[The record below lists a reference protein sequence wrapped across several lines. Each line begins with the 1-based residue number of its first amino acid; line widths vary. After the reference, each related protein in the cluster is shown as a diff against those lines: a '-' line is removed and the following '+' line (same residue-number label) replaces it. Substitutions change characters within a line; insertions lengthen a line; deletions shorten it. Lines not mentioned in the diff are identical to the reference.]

1 VRIDAVCK
9 AKRAESKCFSGPGSS
24 TPDRFSGLGWRWDG
38 GHCCRLDFGTNQWI
52 NRRTVDFRA
61 KHPGHDSARD
71 DATGYN
77 TAWNYSAGN
86 KDAGHGIAN
95 PGYCSPDAG
104 YRDPGNYP
112 KHNHDANPGDDT

>member
-1 VRIDAVCK
+1 MRIDAVCK

-52 NRRTVDFRA
+52 NRRTIDFRA
-61 KHPGHDSARD
+61 KHSGHDSARD

-77 TAWNYSAGN
+77 TAWNYA
-86 KDAGHGIAN
+86 AGHGVAN

-104 YRDPGNYP
+104 NCDPGNYP
-112 KHNHDANPGDDT
+112 EHNHDANPGDDT

>member
-1 VRIDAVCK
+1 MRIDAVCK
-9 AKRAESKCFSGPGSS
+9 AERAESKCFSGPGSS
-24 TPDRFSGLGWRWDG
+24 TADRIGWRRDG
-38 GHCCRLDFGTNQWI
+38 GHCCRLDFGTNQRI

-61 KHPGHDSARD
+61 KHSGHDPAGD